1 MPKGAT
7 PRIEVVDSLRGF
19 AVFGILVSHCY
30 YLFFLGEATKSSLAD
45 DITRI
50 FIYLFVNNKFY
61 TLFAFLF
68 GLSFSLMLTRSN
80 VSGPR
85 FYRKYIW
92 RLVLL
97 FIIGLLHQLQW
108 TDDILNIY
116 ALLGFVLLLI
126 NKLNDKAVI
135 VLAVVLL
142 LNLPSLIINSFEQ
155 PLSKEQKAARE
166 QKEMADYNNFTTA
179 MKTGSYGD
187 TVRENIK
194 AYPNNL
200 DYYLYSGRFSFMLGF
215 FCLGLVT
222 GSRKLF
228 QHFEEKKAVFRKA
241 FFWTGIVAGLLS
253 LIALV
258 LYGTNTYTNSFWS
271 SYFGILMKVQ
281 SNIMTLAYAS
291 GMALF
296 FSLSKANWLARQFG
310 YVGKMALTNYILHS
324 VIGTLLLC
332 GYGFGLLHY
341 PIPMAMAT
349 LSSIPIF
356 IFMLMVSRIWMH
368 RYKYGPLE
376 WVWRSAINL
385 KFASLRK

>member
-1 MPKGAT
+1 MPKGGT

-30 YLFFLGEATKSSLAD
+30 YLFFLGQATKSSLAD

-50 FIYLFVNNKFY
+50 FVYLFVNNKFY

-97 FIIGLLHQLQW
+97 FIIGLLHQLHW

-155 PLSKEQKAARE
+155 PLSKEQKAVRE

-200 DYYLYSGRFSFMLGF
+200 DYYLHSGRFSFMLGF

-222 GSRKLF
+222 GRRKLF

-253 LIALV
+253 LLALV
-258 LYGTNTYTNSFWS
+258 LYGTNTYTNPFWS

-281 SNIMTLAYAS
+281 SNTMTLAYAS

-296 FSLSKANWLARQFG
+296 FSLSKANWLASQFG

-324 VIGTLLLC
+324 LIGTLLLC
-332 GYGFGLLHY
+332 GYGAGLLHY

-349 LSSIPIF
+349 LCSIPIF
-356 IFMLMVSRIWMH
+356 IFMLMVSRMWMH

-385 KFASLRK
+385 KFTPLRK